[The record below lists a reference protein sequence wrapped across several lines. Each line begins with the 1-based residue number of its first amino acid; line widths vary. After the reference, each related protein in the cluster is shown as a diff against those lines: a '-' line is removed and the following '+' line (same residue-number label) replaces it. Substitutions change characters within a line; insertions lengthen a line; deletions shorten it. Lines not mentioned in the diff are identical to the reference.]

1 MSLRPSPQGEP
12 AYPRFGER
20 RRTRPPNRF
29 DGLSLA
35 EVLAAGTPALYEV
48 TTDSGVPVRLHNMSL
63 TRLAVRLEVDPEVR
77 RYVGGPSD
85 EAAVATLRAR
95 FASPDFTP
103 REGRFVAT
111 STQTEEVLG
120 LVFLQRERGV
130 LEVAYLFLPEHCGRG
145 LATEAVSALL
155 SWVATTCDDEEVIAV
170 TQAANAA
177 SLRLLARLGFVERER
192 MQEWGAEQV
201 LAARPLR

>member
-1 MSLRPSPQGEP
+1 M
-12 AYPRFGER
+12 
-20 RRTRPPNRF
+20 
-29 DGLSLA
+29 A

>member
-1 MSLRPSPQGEP
+1 MVEADDLLCTDRILLRP
-12 AYPRFGER
+12 PR
-20 RRTRPPNRF
+20 
-29 DGLSLA
+29 A
-35 EVLAAGTPALYEV
+35 EDVEV
-48 TTDSGVPVRLHNMSL
+48 
-63 TRLAVRLEVDPEVR
+63 AVRLEVDPEVR

-85 EAAVATLRAR
+85 EAAVAALRAR
-95 FASPDFTP
+95 FASPDGTP
-103 REGRFVAT
+103 GAGRFVAS
-111 STQTEEVLG
+111 STQTAELLG
-120 LVFLQRERGV
+120 LVFLQRDRGV

-155 SWVATTCDDEEVIAV
+155 SWAAMTCDDEEVIAI

-177 SLRLLARLGFVERER
+177 SLRLLARLGFVERAR

>member
-1 MSLRPSPQGEP
+1 MTYFAIVEAAHLLMTDRILLRPPQ
-12 AYPRFGER
+12 
-20 RRTRPPNRF
+20 
-29 DGLSLA
+29 A
-35 EVLAAGTPALYEV
+35 EDVDV
-48 TTDSGVPVRLHNMSL
+48 V
-63 TRLAVRLEVDPEVR
+63 VRLEVDPEVR
-77 RYVGGPSD
+77 RYVGGPSE
-85 EAAVATLRAR
+85 EAAVAALRTR

-103 REGRFVAT
+103 RAGRFVAV
-111 STQTEEVLG
+111 STQTGAVLG

-155 SWVATTCDDEEVIAV
+155 SWAAVTCDDEEVVAI

-201 LAARPLR
+201 LVARSLR